1 MEQQENNQL
10 IDYFLSL
17 AKKYNI
23 NQQKIYK
30 KYDEDYDKIDELTDD
45 FHNKNKPTIQKKLA
59 TLQNKKVDD
68 FENSGIIN
76 KKLDSTLSKDLLKS
90 INKFADSIKPD
101 YHPGSNNRILNI
113 VHPSIYPL
121 ITSIEKSDNK
131 VDFWERP
138 YENSKYQWL
147 PSEFFINKDGKCK
160 IQTYINNL
168 PGLGNEIYQKI
179 ESLFDTVLPEFEKM
193 WHYIN
198 NTELYNNSDDI
209 FSHNKNKKVKYTSL
223 RNRNIQVITKIVRI
237 EFNSKDSLDGSWHV
251 EGMSHENIV
260 ATASCTLEQMKDFN
274 ATLYFKRRYM
284 LNEAQALVFNTP
296 QNPPNGLR
304 GLLEEGMIP
313 LGKVPIKT
321 GSLIVFPNSHI
332 HKIDMSTTSE
342 GQTRTIVVFWLINP
356 DNRITSTKDIEQ
368 QSYDITEAHKHRL
381 ELMKERTLYKS
392 SFNIRELNL
401 CEH

>member
-1 MEQQENNQL
+1 MEQQYNSPIIN
-10 IDYFLSL
+10 YFLSL

-23 NQQKIYK
+23 IQKKLYK
-30 KYDEDYDKIDELTDD
+30 KYDNDYDKIEELIQE
-45 FHNKNKPTIQKKLA
+45 FHNKNKPVIQKKLE
-59 TLQNKKVDD
+59 TLQNKKIAG
-68 FENSGIIN
+68 FQNSGIIN
-76 KKLDSTLSKDLLKS
+76 KQLKSTLSKDLLKS
-90 INKFADSIKPD
+90 INKFASSIKPD
-101 YHPGSNNRILNI
+101 YHPGSNNRILDI
-113 VHPSIYPL
+113 IHPSIYPL
-121 ITSIEKSDNK
+121 ITSVVKSDDK
-131 VDFWERP
+131 VDFWQRP

-168 PGLGNEIYQKI
+168 PGLGSEIYQKI

-193 WHYIN
+193 WQYIN
-198 NTELYNNSDDI
+198 NRELYNNRDDI
-209 FSHNKNKKVKYTSL
+209 FYHKKDTKIKNISL

-237 EFNSKDSLDGSWHV
+237 EFNSKDSLNGSWHV

-260 ATASCTLEQMKDFN
+260 ATASCTLDQMEDFN

-284 LNEAQALVFNTP
+284 LNEAGQLVLNTP
-296 QNPPNGLR
+296 QDLPNGLKD
-304 GLLEEGMIP
+304 LLEEGVIP

-332 HKIDMSTTSE
+332 HKVDMSAESE

-368 QSYDITEAHKHRL
+368 QTYDITEAHKHRL
-381 ELMKERTLYKS
+381 DLMKERTLYKS
-392 SFNIRELNL
+392 SFNVRELNL